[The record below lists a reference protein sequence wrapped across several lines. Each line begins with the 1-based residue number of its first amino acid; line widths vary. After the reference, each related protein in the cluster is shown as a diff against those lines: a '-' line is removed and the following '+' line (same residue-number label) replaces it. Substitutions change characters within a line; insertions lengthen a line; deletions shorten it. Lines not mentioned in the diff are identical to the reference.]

1 MGVPVYKG
9 ADLIGKALE
18 CLQQQTFGDFEAI
31 ISVDGGDE
39 ETAAACRPFL
49 SDPRFRMVVHLE
61 RLDWVGNFNWLLKQ
75 DLREFFCYRQHDDI
89 TAPDF
94 FEVLLRAADKDP
106 NAAAIYC
113 DCQFT
118 GISHHI
124 DTAPSI
130 EGDPLDRMVQCIE
143 HPLSAVPLRGLIR
156 RDAIR
161 QAGPMRPDEFRA
173 AHQVYVWLAKLLH
186 WGNFKRVAKPLYYKL
201 DHPRNF
207 SNEFLSSSDDRR
219 RAAMTTLFR
228 GLLEAAMPLCRTP
241 EERQFFQHA
250 IVDRVVAWPMR
261 NEPSSAGKFMDQCL
275 ERLRFEGNTQLFREE
290 ELPPVLQEFKLR
302 QNEIKLSRM
311 QRMVYRIRRRARMGR
326 LIYPRSQ
333 MRRVL
338 YQIRH
343 LVGLKLGRLLGGV

>member
-39 ETAAACRPFL
+39 KTAAACRPFL

-75 DLREFFCYRQHDDI
+75 DLREFFCYRQHDDV

-207 SNEFLSSSDDRR
+207 SNEFLSSSDDRK
-219 RAAMTTLFR
+219 TR
-228 GLLEAAMPLCRTP
+228 GHDDAVQGTA
-241 EERQFFQHA
+241 
-250 IVDRVVAWPMR
+250 
-261 NEPSSAGKFMDQCL
+261 
-275 ERLRFEGNTQLFREE
+275 
-290 ELPPVLQEFKLR
+290 
-302 QNEIKLSRM
+302 
-311 QRMVYRIRRRARMGR
+311 
-326 LIYPRSQ
+326 
-333 MRRVL
+333 
-338 YQIRH
+338 
-343 LVGLKLGRLLGGV
+343 

>member
-31 ISVDGGDE
+31 ISVDGNDE
-39 ETAAACRPFL
+39 GTAAACRPFL
-49 SDPRFRMVVHLE
+49 SDPRFRMVVQPQ

-94 FEVLLRAADKDP
+94 FEVLLRAADKDQ

-124 DTAPSI
+124 DTARSI
-130 EGDPLDRMVQCIE
+130 EGDPLDRMVQFIE

-156 RDAIR
+156 RAAIR
-161 QAGPMRPDEFRA
+161 NAGPIRPDEFRA

-207 SNEFLSSSDDRR
+207 SNEFFSSSDDRK

-250 IVDRVVAWPMR
+250 IVDRVVAWPTR
-261 NEPSSAGKFMDQCL
+261 NEPDA
-275 ERLRFEGNTQLFREE
+275 
-290 ELPPVLQEFKLR
+290 
-302 QNEIKLSRM
+302 
-311 QRMVYRIRRRARMGR
+311 
-326 LIYPRSQ
+326 
-333 MRRVL
+333 
-338 YQIRH
+338 
-343 LVGLKLGRLLGGV
+343 